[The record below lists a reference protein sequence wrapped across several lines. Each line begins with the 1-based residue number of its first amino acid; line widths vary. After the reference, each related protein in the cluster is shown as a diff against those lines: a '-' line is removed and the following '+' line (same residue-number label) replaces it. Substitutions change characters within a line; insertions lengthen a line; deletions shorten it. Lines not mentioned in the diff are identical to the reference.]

1 MIIIVLCSFFLNIWI
16 LCNISFNRIEQSIV
30 STENFSN
37 SNAILSFLGKKQMT
51 STQRAFS
58 CAAASTSAKSTKR
71 KNATAPRYY
80 SSSRRT
86 TLLGSSAF
94 VAYAAYAKASTATT
108 DNDDRDD
115 EKEKRALQIILDSTD
130 DKLDLA
136 LPRNGKGCDLYERSK
151 AVDDA
156 VETLVAL
163 NRVDKKS
170 ATSSLLNGQADG
182 VWEVFY
188 APHIER
194 LSRPVG
200 VKAKPLRYT
209 LEKNRIVS
217 DVSLTTNKPFE
228 TQSWWCAS
236 GSFTDSEKNPE
247 KEEVLLKFTDFWVS
261 LGSELPTTSPNET
274 PGEADEFDKI
284 VKKLGTIGFIE
295 QLGAFPVLYYSE
307 DVCVFRFPPL
317 QSNIAARRVAKLSE
331 WEEYEELE
339 EDNSLDTHRSYLNA
353 S

>member
-1 MIIIVLCSFFLNIWI
+1 
-16 LCNISFNRIEQSIV
+16 
-30 STENFSN
+30 
-37 SNAILSFLGKKQMT
+37 MT

-58 CAAASTSAKSTKR
+58 CAAASTSAKSPTKR
-71 KNATAPRYY
+71 KNATAPCYY
-80 SSSRRT
+80 SPSRRT

-94 VAYAAYAKASTATT
+94 VACAAYAKASTATT
-108 DNDDRDD
+108 TDNDELDDD
-115 EKEKRALQIILDSTD
+115 EKERRALQIILDSTD

-170 ATSSLLNGQADG
+170 AKTSLLNGQADG

-236 GSFTDSEKNPE
+236 GSFTDSEKNPG

-274 PGEADEFDKI
+274 PGEADAFDKI

>member
-1 MIIIVLCSFFLNIWI
+1 
-16 LCNISFNRIEQSIV
+16 
-30 STENFSN
+30 
-37 SNAILSFLGKKQMT
+37 MT

-71 KNATAPRYY
+71 NATAPCYY
-80 SSSRRT
+80 TSSRRT

-94 VAYAAYAKASTATT
+94 VACAAYAKASTATT
-108 DNDDRDD
+108 DNDDDD

-170 ATSSLLNGQADG
+170 AKSSLLNGQADG

-236 GSFTDSEKNPE
+236 GSFTDSEKNPG

>member
-1 MIIIVLCSFFLNIWI
+1 MTT
-16 LCNISFNRIEQSIV
+16 RIMRS
-30 STENFSN
+30 
-37 SNAILSFLGKKQMT
+37 MT
-51 STQRAFS
+51 TTT
-58 CAAASTSAKSTKR
+58 TSS
-71 KNATAPRYY
+71 
-80 SSSRRT
+80 SSSRRAT
-86 TLLGSSAF
+86 KISSPSSSSFSRRRALLFGSSAAF
-94 VAYAAYAKASTATT
+94 LRASLRADAL
-108 DNDDRDD
+108 DNDDDD
-115 EKEKRALQIILDSTD
+115 SDENEKEKRALQIILASTD
-130 DKLDLA
+130 DALDLS
-136 LPRNGKGCDLYERSK
+136 LPRNTKGCDLYERSK
-151 AVDDA
+151 QVDDA
-156 VETLVAL
+156 VETLVKL
-163 NRVDKKS
+163 KRNGKKM
-170 ATSSLLNGQADG
+170 SLSNGKADG

-194 LSRPVG
+194 LSRPIG

-209 LEKNRIVS
+209 IEKNRIVS

-236 GSFTDSEKNPE
+236 GSFTDSEKNPG

>member
-1 MIIIVLCSFFLNIWI
+1 M
-16 LCNISFNRIEQSIV
+16 LCNISFNRRIEQS
-30 STENFSN
+30 FSAQKI
-37 SNAILSFLGKKQMT
+37 SHHTQILTSRERNKMT

-58 CAAASTSAKSTKR
+58 CAAASTSAKSPTKR
-71 KNATAPRYY
+71 KNATAPCYY
-80 SSSRRT
+80 SPSRRT

-94 VAYAAYAKASTATT
+94 VACAAYAKASPATT
-108 DNDDRDD
+108 DNDDDDDD
-115 EKEKRALQIILDSTD
+115 EKERRALQIILDSTD

-163 NRVDKKS
+163 NRVGKKKK
-170 ATSSLLNGQADG
+170 SSLLNGQADG

-236 GSFTDSEKNPE
+236 GSFTDSEKNPG

-274 PGEADEFDKI
+274 PGEADAFDKI

>member
-1 MIIIVLCSFFLNIWI
+1 M
-16 LCNISFNRIEQSIV
+16 LCNISFNRRIEQS
-30 STENFSN
+30 FSAQKSSHHTQSLTSRERN
-37 SNAILSFLGKKQMT
+37 KMT

-58 CAAASTSAKSTKR
+58 CAAASTSAKSPTKR
-71 KNATAPRYY
+71 KNATAPCCY

-94 VAYAAYAKASTATT
+94 VACAAYAKASTATT
-108 DNDDRDD
+108 TDNDDDDDD
-115 EKEKRALQIILDSTD
+115 EKERRALQIILDSTD

-163 NRVDKKS
+163 NRVEKKS
-170 ATSSLLNGQADG
+170 AKSSLLNGQADG

-236 GSFTDSEKNPE
+236 GSFTDSEKNPG

-274 PGEADEFDKI
+274 PGEADAFDKI